1 MPNLEEL
8 GFGRSGI
15 LLCDLML
22 LVLVKPTGVYV
33 YAIISVGVIFL
44 LLKVACYSHYLRLL
58 RMHVASRCLFCHLK
72 TLNMYVHCNNEH
84 KAKEYHL
91 T

>member
-1 MPNLEEL
+1 MPNLVEL

-33 YAIISVGVIFL
+33 YAIISVGVIF
-44 LLKVACYSHYLRLL
+44 Y
-58 RMHVASRCLFCHLK
+58 F
-72 TLNMYVHCNNEH
+72 
-84 KAKEYHL
+84 
-91 T
+91 